1 MNMTQD
7 IANPFRM
14 QPATPSATAVWKKIF
29 LRFLWSAKAPQIGP
43 RIATTM
49 VTTEIAIE

>member
-7 IANPFRM
+7 IAKPFRM

-29 LRFLWSAKAPQIGP
+29 LRSLWSANAPQTGP

-49 VTTEIAIE
+49 VTTEIAME